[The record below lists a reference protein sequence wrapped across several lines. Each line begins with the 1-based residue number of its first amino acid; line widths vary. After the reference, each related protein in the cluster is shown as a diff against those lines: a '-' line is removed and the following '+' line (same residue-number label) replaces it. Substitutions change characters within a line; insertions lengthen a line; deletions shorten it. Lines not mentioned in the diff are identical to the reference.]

1 MSLKSGKFK
10 VIGGRGVP
18 DGIQLR
24 EPQVWKREGGR
35 EGGREGACAINFL
48 DTTMTRSRTDFDD
61 ITSNFHNTIYSYR
74 VQLNGH

>member
-35 EGGREGACAINFL
+35 EGACAINFL

-61 ITSNFHNTIYSYR
+61 IIMLTSNFHNTIYS
-74 VQLNGH
+74 